1 MCNRDKWSPLV
12 NLTLFFCNVIMSSC
26 RQWHNC
32 ALLQHGFT
40 PPRRSIKRI
49 VKNSNRSVTFF
60 LVWREEWKYLWL
72 YEALTENIMMDGV
85 KMTLSIKSKYR
96 MSSWDNCC
104 DDVGNKCWWAET
116 AAGQLLQYG
125 KFEGIRSWELKR
137 GDPKKWTLE
146 YRNAAGKVSFG
157 SDAEWVFGCSSLL
170 ASHTYI
176 HRSPP

>member
-72 YEALTENIMMDGV
+72 YEALTENIMMDDV

-104 DDVGNKCWWAET
+104 DDVGNKCPAET
-116 AAGQLLQYG
+116 ASGRSGQLPLFLDAG
-125 KFEGIRSWELKR
+125 KFLPKWKGTQKEEVDGQKCSWKSQFRL
-137 GDPKKWTLE
+137 W
-146 YRNAAGKVSFG
+146 
-157 SDAEWVFGCSSLL
+157 C
-170 ASHTYI
+170 
-176 HRSPP
+176 